1 MFNTV
6 AFGRITFNKAPIDVT
21 NIRFL
26 AEAVSASDI
35 RAVYVA
41 ALGLNLQGSSSNTY
55 EFNTDWSFGLLAS
68 GTSDVEI
75 DVESRKFKHF
85 KLEAISAAEA
95 LANLRADFVF
105 SISGA
110 GSTEAV
116 VDIGKYLMKEFEF
129 TGELSAGSV
138 LVVDHDRMTALLD
151 GSNALQYIKGDFL
164 SLFEE
169 GILTYVDT
177 EASREI
183 NIQTKFKDRWL

>member
-85 KLEAISAAEA
+85 KLEAISVAEA